1 MPATLIG
8 NGSLGHAI
16 EARYRV
22 TGYVGFQGLQV
33 VQVFY
38 GTPADGD
45 PMGIY
50 EFNRGDK
57 RFRGYVDG
65 GYKSRT
71 ALQNQ
76 VDGHVRGKPYYYRE
90 PDLELQQNCDW
101 DPPDRYR

>member
-45 PMGIY
+45 TMGI
-50 EFNRGDK
+50 
-57 RFRGYVDG
+57 
-65 GYKSRT
+65 
-71 ALQNQ
+71 
-76 VDGHVRGKPYYYRE
+76 
-90 PDLELQQNCDW
+90 
-101 DPPDRYR
+101 